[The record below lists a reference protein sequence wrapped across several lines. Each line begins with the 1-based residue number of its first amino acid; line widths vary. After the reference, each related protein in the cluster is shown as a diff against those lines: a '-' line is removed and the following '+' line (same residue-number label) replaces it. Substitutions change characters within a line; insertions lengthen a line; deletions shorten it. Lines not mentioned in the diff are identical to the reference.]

1 MIADLLNMPHATQ
14 GQSEGVHE
22 TLYQPS
28 LTEEEEDIL
37 R

>member
-1 MIADLLNMPHATQ
+1 MIADLLNMPNATQ

-22 TLYQPS
+22 TLYQPP
-28 LTEEEEDIL
+28 LPEEEENIL